1 MYDYD
6 YFTKRMGYVIDDV
19 PLGSREA
26 AYDYLVTKCGMD
38 DTEAES

>member
-26 AYDYLVTKCGMD
+26 AYDYLVMKCGMG
-38 DTEAES
+38 